1 MIKRKIIQSI
11 SFVGFILLILMN
23 KMQLWMVI
31 FGISLLLSTYYGRF
45 YCGYI
50 CPINAGMELIDD
62 NANATRRVRKEVP
75 KFFKHKAVR
84 YIILGLFLMLMAFT
98 FKTAK
103 RLPILPIL
111 FVSGIVLAI
120 FYKPE
125 FFHRYLCPYGSLLS
139 LFSKY
144 NKKTYKVYNEDCIKC
159 GRCVSVCPADAFI
172 WESREDYPVII
183 SNECLQCKRCVAT
196 CPTQTIK

>member
-1 MIKRKIIQSI
+1 MNKRKVIQFI
-11 SFVGFILLILMN
+11 SFIGFTLLILTG

-50 CPINAGMELIDD
+50 CPINSGMELIDD
-62 NANATRRVRKEVP
+62 NANATKRKRKDPPE
-75 KFFKHKAVR
+75 FFKHKAVR
-84 YIILGLFLMLMAFT
+84 YTILGLFLLTIAFT
-98 FKTAK
+98 FKTGK
-103 RLPILPIL
+103 KLPILPIL
-111 FVSGIVLAI
+111 FIGGISLTI

-125 FFHRYLCPYGSLLS
+125 FFHRYLCPYGTLLS
-139 LFSKY
+139 LFSKR

-159 GRCVSVCPADAFI
+159 GRCVSVCPTDAFI
-172 WESREDYPVII
+172 WDSRENYPIII
-183 SNECLQCKRCVAT
+183 SNECLQCGRCVAA